1 MVRALGLFFAFL
13 LAACSAADT
22 GSASAQTTAQSA
34 AAENRHPVSGL
45 EIIEVTVQSGENTY
59 VFDTELAAASDDQAQ
74 GLMFR
79 TELGEFEGMLFP
91 SRGAQMRSFWM
102 KNTPLPLD
110 IIFIGPDNRIINIGA
125 MAEPYSLDSV
135 PSAAPAIAVFEII
148 GGRAEELG
156 IKPGDLVT
164 WNLPE

>member
-1 MVRALGLFFAFL
+1 MVRALAL
-13 LAACSAADT
+13 LACLLLGACSAADA
-22 GSASAQTTAQSA
+22 GNASAQTQGKSSEASQL
-34 AAENRHPVSGL
+34 HPVSGL
-45 EIIEVTVQSGENTY
+45 EIIAVTVQSGDQTY
-59 VFDTELAAASDDQAQ
+59 VFDTELAATPDDQSR

-91 SRGAQMRSFWM
+91 SGGARMRSFWM

-125 MAEPYSLDSV
+125 MAEPYSLESV
-135 PSAAPAIAVFEII
+135 RSDGPAIAVFEII

-156 IKPGDLVT
+156 IRPGDLVT
-164 WNLPE
+164 WELPE